1 MNPYDFV
8 PIDFTHV
15 PERHEPLQHHKFQGI
30 CGNLTGTITAETPIF
45 IKRGESNEF
54 QKNRQGKY
62 IIPGTSLKGLF
73 RSVAETVANGC
84 FGGKFGK
91 KGKGLYEHETKNY
104 SENLPN
110 TFKACINRTELC
122 IACRIFGMLYKKQ
135 VFTGKISFQDAECNH
150 VVPNTQIT
158 TVALENPKPHHS
170 AFYLNGKY
178 IAGRKFY
185 FHHYHGLPAGNMN
198 RGKKITPLG
207 IGSQFTFTA
216 SFNNLEEKEWQALLY
231 AIMLE
236 DGMRHKIGYGKPSG
250 LGSVKI
256 DIEHIQ
262 LIDYVKRYTSA
273 NRGLTEYAGHELHDY
288 IQQQILPFTS
298 TTSATLDTLREI
310 WRWNPNN
317 TTSYHYPPTQWFTDH
332 PNAQI
337 SETP

>member
-1 MNPYDFV
+1 M
-8 PIDFTHV
+8 
-15 PERHEPLQHHKFQGI
+15 
-30 CGNLTGTITAETPIF
+30 
-45 IKRGESNEF
+45 
-54 QKNRQGKY
+54 
-62 IIPGTSLKGLF
+62 
-73 RSVAETVANGC
+73 
-84 FGGKFGK
+84 
-91 KGKGLYEHETKNY
+91 
-104 SENLPN
+104 
-110 TFKACINRTELC
+110 
-122 IACRIFGMLYKKQ
+122 
-135 VFTGKISFQDAECNH
+135 
-150 VVPNTQIT
+150 
-158 TVALENPKPHHS
+158 
-170 AFYLNGKY
+170 
-178 IAGRKFY
+178 
-185 FHHYHGLPAGNMN
+185 
-198 RGKKITPLG
+198 
-207 IGSQFTFTA
+207 
-216 SFNNLEEKEWQALLY
+216 Y